1 MHKHF
6 LPCQQVACLLESLES
21 HKRLYL
27 KHAKSLVSILT
38 LPTAWDNLFH
48 MTTILSLLLILI
60 KLTICLTALAVL
72 LSYTVA
78 WYERANARP
87 DLIERRFTSR
97 GVCIAIWLLV
107 QETGCLLLTIIMRPF
122 GWAAV
127 KIPEA
132 GQSGHPPVI
141 LLHGLFQNR
150 SCLFWL
156 QFRLRSAGYLQTISL
171 GTPPWRDMETLTE
184 SLVKKVDELRIK
196 LKVDKVILVGHSM
209 GGMIARNY
217 VQNRGGATHVHG
229 MVTLGSPHHGSK
241 LAPFAISP
249 MGRALLPGS
258 EFLIK
263 FNSVAWPEQ
272 AKAVSIYTRY
282 DNIVLPAES
291 AKMPGAQVVELDG
304 MGHTSLLF
312 HPRSLQAVI
321 NAVNQIAS

>member
-1 MHKHF
+1 M
-6 LPCQQVACLLESLES
+6 ST
-21 HKRLYL
+21 
-27 KHAKSLVSILT
+27 ILT
-38 LPTAWDNLFH
+38 LCLV
-48 MTTILSLLLILI
+48 LI
-60 KLTICLTALAVL
+60 KVTVGLTALAVL

-107 QETGCLLLTIIMRPF
+107 QETSCLLLTMIMRPL
-122 GWAAV
+122 GWI
-127 KIPEA
+127 KRGLPDTGQA
-132 GQSGHPPVI
+132 GRPPII

-156 QFRLRSAGYLQTISL
+156 QFRLRSAGYLQTISIS
-171 GTPPWRDMETLTE
+171 TPPWRDIETLTE

-196 LKVDKVILVGHSM
+196 LKVEKVVLIGHSM

-217 VQNRGGATHVHG
+217 VQSRGGAEYVHG
-229 MVTLGSPHHGSK
+229 IVTLGSPHHGSK

-249 MGRALLPGS
+249 MGRTLLPGS
-258 EFLIK
+258 EFLTR
-263 FNSVAWPEQ
+263 FNSVPWPEQ
-272 AKAVSIYTRY
+272 SKAVSIYTRY

-291 AKMPGAQVVELDG
+291 AKMQGAQIVELDG

-321 NAVNQIAS
+321 DAVNEITT